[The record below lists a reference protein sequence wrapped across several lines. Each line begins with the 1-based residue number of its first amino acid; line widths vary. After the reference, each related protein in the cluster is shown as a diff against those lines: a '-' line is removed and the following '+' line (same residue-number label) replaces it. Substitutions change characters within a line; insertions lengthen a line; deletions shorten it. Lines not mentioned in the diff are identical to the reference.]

1 MNGNDNRQND
11 KRYENFSRTN
21 QMRTTQMNTT
31 TGMNRTQMGET
42 STRTTSIKRKK
53 KLRIRPT
60 REGMIALGELFLIL
74 LAIILVI
81 FLVVKGIK
89 GSKKPAETTDR
100 TTTEA
105 PVTTETPKPTW
116 NAGYISLA
124 VATSGKK
131 EGNLILVNNNAEY
144 SFPSKMTSKLTE
156 LYGKT
161 DGLFV
166 MGRYKDESRT
176 GVYLHSGILSS
187 LKKLCEAMTAANQD
201 TLGPYTDKDGAT
213 VTDKIMIASG
223 YRSKDYQQTLYDE
236 ADDKS
241 FLAKAGYSEH
251 HTGLA
256 FDIKIFTAKGATIDL
271 RSGEYEWITE
281 NCHKYGFIRRYQA
294 EKLGVTGISNEEW
307 HFRFVDIPHAYAMKE
322 TGICLEEYIDML
334 KKQHNS
340 TENTPYEVSTDIGDF
355 IIYYVPADSADMTYI
370 TVPQGAKLVSGS
382 FAAEQSITSG
392 MYTVSGTNEDGF
404 IVTIAK

>member
-1 MNGNDNRQND
+1 
-11 KRYENFSRTN
+11 
-21 QMRTTQMNTT
+21 
-31 TGMNRTQMGET
+31 MGKT
-42 STRTTSIKRKK
+42 SAGTTSVKRKR
-53 KLRIRPT
+53 KLRFRPT
-60 REGMIALGELFLIL
+60 KEGMVALGELFLIL
-74 LAIILVI
+74 LAIIFVI
-81 FLVVKGIK
+81 FLVVKGIN
-89 GSKKPAETTDR
+89 GSGNSDETSSSAPTD
-100 TTTEA
+100 A
-105 PVTTETPKPTW
+105 PVTTEAAKPAW

-131 EGNLILVNNNAEY
+131 EGNLILVNNDAEY
-144 SFPSKMTSKLTE
+144 SFPSKMMSKLTE

-166 MGRYKDESRT
+166 IGRYKDESRT
-176 GVYLHSGILSS
+176 GVYLNSGIIPS

-201 TLGPYTDKDGAT
+201 TLGSYTDKNGAT
-213 VTDKIMIASG
+213 VTDKIMISSG

-241 FLAKAGYSEH
+241 FLAQAGYSEH

-256 FDIKIFTAKGATIDL
+256 FDIKIFTATGATIDL
-271 RSGEYEWITE
+271 RAGEYEWITE

-294 EKLGVTGISNEEW
+294 EKLGITGISNEEW
-307 HFRFVDIPHAYAMKE
+307 HFRFVDVPHAYAIKE
-322 TGICLEEYIDML
+322 AGICLEEYIEML
-334 KKQHNS
+334 RKQHNC
-340 TENTPYEVSTDIGDF
+340 TENTPYEASTDIGDF
-355 IIYYVPADSADMTYI
+355 LVYYVPADSADMTYI

-392 MYTVSGTNEDGF
+392 MYTVSGTNEGGF

>member
-11 KRYENFSRTN
+11 RRYENYTRTD
-21 QMRTTQMNTT
+21 QLRTTQANTEA
-31 TGMNRTQMGET
+31 GMNRTQTGRT
-42 STRTTSIKRKK
+42 SVTTTSIKRKK

-60 REGMIALGELFLIL
+60 KEGLIALGELFLIL
-74 LAIILVI
+74 LAIIFVI

-89 GSKKPAETTDR
+89 GSRTPDETTDS

-105 PVTTETPKPTW
+105 PVTTEVKKPAW

-131 EGNLILVNNNAEY
+131 EGNLILVNNETEY
-144 SFPSKMTSKLTE
+144 SFPSKMMSKLTE

-176 GVYLHSGILSS
+176 GVYLNAGIVSP
-187 LKKLCEAMTAANQD
+187 LKKLCEALTAANQD

-213 VTDKIMIASG
+213 VTDKIMISSG
-223 YRSKDYQQTLYDE
+223 YRSRDYQQGLYDE

-256 FDIKIFTAKGATIDL
+256 FDIKIFTATGATIDL
-271 RSGEYEWITE
+271 RAGEYEWITE

-294 EKLGVTGISNEEW
+294 EKLGITGISNEEW
-307 HFRFVDIPHAYAMKE
+307 HFRFVDVPHAYAIKE
-322 TGICLEEYIDML
+322 AGICLEEYIEML
-334 KKQHNS
+334 RKQHNC

-355 IIYYVPADSADMTYI
+355 LVYYVPADSADMTYI

-392 MYTVSGTNEDGF
+392 MYTVSGTNEGGF

>member
-11 KRYENFSRTN
+11 RRYENFSRTN
-21 QMRTTQMNTT
+21 QLRTTQTNTAAD
-31 TGMNRTQMGET
+31 MNRTQMGKT
-42 STRTTSIKRKK
+42 SAGTTSVKRKK
-53 KLRIRPT
+53 KLRFRPT
-60 REGMIALGELFLIL
+60 KEGMVALGELFLIL
-74 LAIILVI
+74 LAIIFVI

-89 GSKKPAETTDR
+89 GSGNSDETSSSAPTD
-100 TTTEA
+100 A
-105 PVTTETPKPTW
+105 PVTTEAAKPAW

-131 EGNLILVNNNAEY
+131 EGNLILVNNDAEY
-144 SFPSKMTSKLTE
+144 SFPSKMMSKLTE

-166 MGRYKDESRT
+166 IGRYKDESRT
-176 GVYLHSGILSS
+176 GVYLNSGIIPS

-201 TLGPYTDKDGAT
+201 TLGSYTDKNGAT
-213 VTDKIMIASG
+213 VTDKIMISSG

-241 FLAKAGYSEH
+241 FLAQDGYSEH

-256 FDIKIFTAKGATIDL
+256 FDIKIFTATGATIDL
-271 RSGEYEWITE
+271 RAGEYEWITE

-294 EKLGVTGISNEEW
+294 EKLGITGISNEEW
-307 HFRFVDIPHAYAMKE
+307 HFRFVDVPHAYAIKE
-322 TGICLEEYIDML
+322 AGICLEEYIEML
-334 KKQHNS
+334 RKQHNC

-355 IIYYVPADSADMTYI
+355 LVYYVPADSADMTYI

-392 MYTVSGTNEDGF
+392 MYTVSGTNEGGF